1 MSEIRKERERERTR
15 EREEKKRQ
23 EAEEDSSETGDDG
36 GQKTSKTEARE
47 PDSSS
52 LPYPVSSP
60 LASACQLA
68 TRRQTHPSL
77 SFVLMPTRLHAFFP
91 VVVSF
96 FYPRQPNSCLRSS
109 LSPPRRTSFL
119 AALVSFFV
127 TAFSRESFRFG
138 LSALHVSCERV
149 CNVDPSTS
157 GKDSME
163 ARPQLFNSSMLNF
176 RIIKHELKLC

>member
-1 MSEIRKERERERTR
+1 VYERER

-23 EAEEDSSETGDDG
+23 EAEEDSSGTGDDG
-36 GQKTSKTEARE
+36 RQKTSKTEARE

-52 LPYPVSSP
+52 LPRPTLPVSSR

-109 LSPPRRTSFL
+109 PSSPCRMSFL

-127 TAFSRESFRFG
+127 TVLLRESFRFG
-138 LSALHVSCERV
+138 LSMFLVLCEYA
-149 CNVDPSTS
+149 CSANLSTS

-163 ARPQLFNSSMLNF
+163 TRRPTKPNYNF
-176 RIIKHELKLC
+176 